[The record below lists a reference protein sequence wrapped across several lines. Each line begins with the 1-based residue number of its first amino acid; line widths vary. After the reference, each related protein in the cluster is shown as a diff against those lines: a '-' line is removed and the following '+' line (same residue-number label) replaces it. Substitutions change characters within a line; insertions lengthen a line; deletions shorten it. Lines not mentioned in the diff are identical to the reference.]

1 MIPPVRPTVAG
12 RPPQS
17 RPECLRMPTYVYQC
31 KECGHRFEIFQSF
44 SADPL
49 DTCPECREVALRK
62 VLFPAG
68 VVFKGSGFY
77 VTDSRSKPS
86 TSGST
91 EGSGDKQDKKP
102 DGTSNGAASK
112 KEPAKAGAKN
122 DG

>member
-1 MIPPVRPTVAG
+1 
-12 RPPQS
+12 
-17 RPECLRMPTYVYQC
+17 MPTYVYQC

-44 SADPL
+44 SAEPL
-49 DTCPECREVALRK
+49 DTCPECLEVALRK

-86 TSGST
+86 TSGNR
-91 EGSGDKQDKKP
+91 EGSGDKKDKKT
-102 DGTSNGAASK
+102 DGSSNGAASK
-112 KEPAKAGAKN
+112 KEPAKAGAEN

>member
-1 MIPPVRPTVAG
+1 
-12 RPPQS
+12 
-17 RPECLRMPTYVYQC
+17 MPTYVYEC

-44 SADPL
+44 SADAL

-77 VTDSRSKPS
+77 VTDSRRAQPS
-86 TSGST
+86 TSGKKK
-91 EGSGDKQDKKP
+91 ESGDKKP
-102 DGTSNGAASK
+102 DSSSNGGASK

-122 DG
+122 DC

>member
-1 MIPPVRPTVAG
+1 MISPVRSIVAG

-17 RPECLRMPTYVYQC
+17 RPEYLRMPTYVYKC

-44 SADPL
+44 KADPL
-49 DTCPECREVALRK
+49 DACPECREVSLRK

-77 VTDSRSKPS
+77 VTDSRPSKPS
-86 TSGST
+86 TSG
-91 EGSGDKQDKKP
+91 EKKEKSGEKKS
-102 DGTSNGAASK
+102 DSAANGAASK

>member
-1 MIPPVRPTVAG
+1 
-12 RPPQS
+12 
-17 RPECLRMPTYVYQC
+17 MPTYVYQC

-44 SADPL
+44 SADAL

-77 VTDSRSKPS
+77 VTDSRQAQPS
-86 TSGST
+86 TSGKKK
-91 EGSGDKQDKKP
+91 ESGDKKP
-102 DGTSNGAASK
+102 DSSSNGGASK

-122 DG
+122 DC

>member
-1 MIPPVRPTVAG
+1 
-12 RPPQS
+12 
-17 RPECLRMPTYVYQC
+17 MPTYVYEC

-44 SADPL
+44 SADAL

-77 VTDSRSKPS
+77 VTDSRASQPS
-86 TSGST
+86 TPGKKK
-91 EGSGDKQDKKP
+91 ESGDKKP
-102 DGTSNGAASK
+102 ESSSNGGASK

-122 DG
+122 DS

>member
-1 MIPPVRPTVAG
+1 
-12 RPPQS
+12 
-17 RPECLRMPTYVYQC
+17 MPTYVYQC

-49 DTCPECREVALRK
+49 EACPECREVALRK

-77 VTDSRSKPS
+77 VTDSRSPKPS
-86 TSGST
+86 TSGKK
-91 EGSGDKQDKKP
+91 ERSGDKKDKKP
-102 DGTSNGAASK
+102 DSSSNGAASK

>member
-1 MIPPVRPTVAG
+1 
-12 RPPQS
+12 
-17 RPECLRMPTYVYQC
+17 MPTYVYEC

-44 SADPL
+44 SADAL

-77 VTDSRSKPS
+77 VTDSRRAQPS
-86 TSGST
+86 TSGK
-91 EGSGDKQDKKP
+91 EKESGDKKP
-102 DGTSNGAASK
+102 DSSSNGGASK

-122 DG
+122 DD

>member
-1 MIPPVRPTVAG
+1 
-12 RPPQS
+12 
-17 RPECLRMPTYVYQC
+17 MPTYVYQC

-44 SADPL
+44 SADAL

-77 VTDSRSKPS
+77 VTDSRQAPPS
-86 TSGST
+86 TSGKKK
-91 EGSGDKQDKKP
+91 ESGDKKP
-102 DGTSNGAASK
+102 DSSSNGGASK

-122 DG
+122 DC

>member
-1 MIPPVRPTVAG
+1 
-12 RPPQS
+12 
-17 RPECLRMPTYVYQC
+17 MPTYVYHC

-77 VTDSRSKPS
+77 VTDSRPSKQP
-86 TSGST
+86 TSGKKD
-91 EGSGDKQDKKP
+91 GSGDKKDKKSE
-102 DGTSNGAASK
+102 GASNGAASK